1 MRVAVVGGGIA
12 GLAAAW
18 EALAQWPDA
27 QVTIHEPGRLG
38 GKIRTTP
45 FAGHPVDEGPDAF
58 LTRVPDAIALC
69 AQLGLDADLV
79 APAAGSSM
87 LWWAGR
93 LRPLPDGLVLGVP
106 RRLGPVLRS
115 GLLSWRG
122 AIRAAG
128 DLVLPRTPMPA
139 GGDVSVRALVA
150 SRFGVEVADRLV
162 DPLVGGIHAGRTDQL
177 SASATVPQLVAAAG
191 RSRSLLRGLAA
202 APGSA
207 DGPVFLTPA
216 GGMGVLVDTLVGAL
230 TARGVSVA
238 TDRVRS
244 VEPAGAGRLVVAGEV
259 VDACVLAVPAGEAA
273 ALVAGASPDAAA
285 GLRQV
290 GYAGVVLT
298 TMAFPADAA
307 HLPPG
312 VNGFLVPR
320 SEGRLMTAC
329 SFASSK
335 WPHWADPG
343 TALVRASAGRHL
355 DSRALDLDDDR
366 LVDALVDELSAA
378 LGRRLPAPSGARVSR
393 WPAAFPQYTVGH
405 LRRLAGIEA
414 ALGRDLPAVALAGAG
429 TRGSGIPACIASG
442 RGAAHR
448 LLAAAPTA

>member
-12 GLAAAW
+12 GLSAAW
-18 EALAQWPDA
+18 ELSGTAD
-27 QVTIHEPGRLG
+27 VTLLEPGRLG
-38 GKIRTTP
+38 GRIHTEP
-45 FAGHPVDEGPDAF
+45 FEGRNVEAGPDAF
-58 LTRVPDAIALC
+58 IIRVPHALALC
-69 AQLGLDADLV
+69 DELGVDDLV
-79 APAAGSSM
+79 HPS
-87 LWWAGR
+87 AGR
-93 LRPLPDGLVLGVP
+93 TLIWWDGRTRHLPDGLVLGVP
-106 RRLGPVLRS
+106 KRLGPMIRS
-115 GLLSWRG
+115 GLIGPAGLV
-122 AIRAAG
+122 RAAG
-128 DLVLPRTPMPA
+128 DLVLPRRRLE
-139 GGDVSVRALVA
+139 GDLSVRDLVA
-150 SRFGVEVADRLV
+150 RRFGAQVADRLV